1 MSGLDDQET
10 QTSLGMSKNLLKRAK
25 RYAIDNDTS
34 FAAVVF
40 EALEEYLKR
49 EKLLAN
55 FSQIIVEVIG
65 ASVIL

>member
-1 MSGLDDQET
+1 MSGLDDQEI

-40 EALEEYLKR
+40 EALEEYLK
-49 EKLLAN
+49 EKN
-55 FSQIIVEVIG
+55 Y
-65 ASVIL
+65 